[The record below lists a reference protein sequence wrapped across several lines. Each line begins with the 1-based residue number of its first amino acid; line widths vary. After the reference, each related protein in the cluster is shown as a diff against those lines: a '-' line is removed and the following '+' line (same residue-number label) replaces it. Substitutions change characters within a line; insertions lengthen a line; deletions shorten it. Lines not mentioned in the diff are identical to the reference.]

1 MRPAVVVGGGLVG
14 LATAWALS
22 RRDVPVVVLEKE
34 AAWALHQSGRN
45 SGVVHSGLYYEPG
58 SLKAT
63 MAVAAV
69 DELARF
75 CTDHDVPYRR
85 TGKLVAATRQDEL
98 PRLRALA
105 DRGRANRVP
114 VREVDRAA
122 ARELEPEVDCL
133 AGLWVGSTGVC
144 DFPALARRLAELLE
158 ARGADLRLGTEVLAV
173 RPSGDGA
180 QVLARDADQNT
191 SVIEASSVATCAG
204 LQSDRLA
211 RASGLNGSLDLRIV
225 PFRGEYFEL
234 RPERA
239 HLVRGL
245 VYPVPDPELPFLG
258 VHLTRGIDGHVH
270 VGPNAVPALAR
281 EGYRW
286 RDVSAPDVLESLR
299 YPGAW
304 RLAARHARYGVGELT
319 RSLVPALFVKAVQR
333 MVPAVT
339 AADLVRAP
347 AGVRAQAVR
356 RDGSLCHDFELR
368 QSGPVLHVVNAPS
381 PAATASLLIGERVA
395 DALGR

>member
-22 RRDVPVVVLEKE
+22 RRGVPVVVLEKE
-34 AAWALHQSGRN
+34 RSWASHQSGRN

-75 CTDHDVPYRR
+75 CAEHDVPYRR
-85 TGKLVAATRQDEL
+85 TGKLVAATSDSEL

-105 DRGRANRVP
+105 DRGRANGVP
-114 VREVDRAA
+114 VRELGRAEA
-122 ARELEPEVDCL
+122 WELEPEVDCR
-133 AGLWVGSTGVC
+133 AGLWVESTGVC

-158 ARGADLRLGTEVLAV
+158 ERGADLRLGTEVLGV

-180 QVLARDADQNT
+180 QVLARDPAGT
-191 SVIEASSVATCAG
+191 TAVIEASSVATCAG

-211 RASGLNGSLDLRIV
+211 RGSGLNGSLDLRIV

-234 RPERA
+234 RPEAA

-245 VYPVPDPELPFLG
+245 IYPVPDPELPFLG

-286 RDVSAPDVLESLR
+286 RDVSAPDVMESLR
-299 YPGAW
+299 YPGTW
-304 RLAARHARYGVGELT
+304 RLAARHARYGVGEVA